1 MRSHTNPLNNMYN
14 SPLEN
19 LSLLESLQGAKR
31 ADELDIYIP
40 YIASVLDEMSSD
52 VVDKNELQQRLNEK
66 FNIVTPM
73 GAITSLLV
81 RAKNQGLV
89 FKDNKQFF
97 IVKDE
102 INKLLSE
109 VDKKKNEI
117 EHSINSIVD
126 EYLKYCK
133 AEFSREPSRESAED
147 SIYKFIRT
155 NISIFSGNISQGELS
170 EYGKDSSNEYRVA
183 SFIKHVNQNIKSL
196 IPDVTRIVKGTL
208 LANYLTIVDKSS
220 TKNKFENITVYLDT
234 PLIIGIL
241 GWDGDIRKKTLNEF
255 VELLVSL
262 RINIKIFEP
271 TFREL
276 NAIFNDWRDNLTNR
290 RYQDFH
296 EMTRQLMKSR
306 GITPAQ
312 ISTEI
317 TLLEHTL
324 EKCNIF
330 IDKSFKL
337 EPKHCCDEI
346 RLDKFLKRVG
356 FKKNIARTHDVQ
368 CISNVFNSRKG
379 MKIKTLND
387 VFSIFITTN
396 TSLEA
401 ITRRFFKKE
410 NSEDSLP
417 LVTSENWISTLLWL
431 KEPDRF
437 SNFPFDILLTD
448 AYSTLNSDD
457 AFWRNFLKRLDK
469 LKKEGGITEEEFNL
483 VRYNNALFGMVK
495 HQSVVTEEDLDDDDI
510 YHIVDSLKN
519 KHTEDKDKIIKDNE
533 EIISNLVSTSEK
545 TVEKIK
551 RLSVGVS
558 AIFGF
563 INYFIF
569 CFLFYLASKHT
580 MPSLSTLLN
589 ETNGI
594 SENSGTTIG
603 WLAATAILLVGF
615 MGVAK
620 SVNKWAKP
628 KISRLIASYFA

>member
-1 MRSHTNPLNNMYN
+1 MYN

-89 FKDNKQFF
+89 FRDNKQFF
-97 IVKDE
+97 IVKDKV
-102 INKLLSE
+102 NKLLSE
-109 VDKKKNEI
+109 VESKKREI
-117 EHSINSIVD
+117 EQSINLIVD

-133 AEFSREPSRESAED
+133 SEFNIEPTRESAEG
-147 SIYKFIRT
+147 SIYNFIRT

-170 EYGKDSSNEYRVA
+170 ESGKDSSNDYRVA
-183 SFIKHVNQNIKSL
+183 SFIKYVNQNLKSL
-196 IPDVTRIVKGTL
+196 IPEVTRIVKGTL

-220 TKNKFENITVYLDT
+220 TKNKFDNITVYLDT

-255 VELLVSL
+255 IELLVSL

-276 NAIFNDWRDNLTNR
+276 NAIFNDWRTTLSNR

-306 GITPAQ
+306 GVTPAQ

-317 TLLEHTL
+317 TLLENTL
-324 EKCNIF
+324 EKNNIY
-330 IDKSFKL
+330 IDKNFRL
-337 EPKHCCDEI
+337 DPKHCCDEL

-356 FKKNIARTHDVQ
+356 FRKNIARAHDVQ
-368 CISNVFNSRKG
+368 CISSVFNSRKG
-379 MKIKTLND
+379 LEIKTLND
-387 VFSIFITTN
+387 SFCIFVTTN
-396 TSLEA
+396 TSLEY

-410 NSEDSLP
+410 YSADSLP
-417 LVTSENWISTLLWL
+417 MVASENWISTLLWL

-448 AYSTLNSDD
+448 AYSTLNADD
-457 AFWRNFLKRLDK
+457 VFWRNFLKRLEK
-469 LKKEGGITEEEFNL
+469 LKKEGGITEDEFNL
-483 VRYNNALFGMVK
+483 VRYNNSLFGMVK
-495 HQSVVTEEDLDDDDI
+495 HQSTIAEEDLDDDDI
-510 YHIVDSLKN
+510 YHIIDNLKN
-519 KHTEDKDKIIKDNE
+519 KHTEDKEQIIKDNE
-533 EIISNLVSTSEK
+533 KIISDLVNTSEK
-545 TVEKIK
+545 TSEKINS
-551 RLSVGVS
+551 LSKNIS
-558 AIFGF
+558 NIFGF
-563 INYFIF
+563 INHLVFLL
-569 CFLFYLASKHT
+569 LFYLALKHT
-580 MPSLSTLLN
+580 MPSLFTLLN
-589 ETNGI
+589 EKNGI
-594 SENSGTTIG
+594 SEISGTTLG
-603 WLAATAILLVGF
+603 WLAAAVILLVGF
-615 MGVAK
+615 IGAAK
-620 SVNKWAKP
+620 SVNNWAKP
-628 KISRLIASYFA
+628 KISRLIVSYFA

>member
-1 MRSHTNPLNNMYN
+1 MYN

-337 EPKHCCDEI
+337 EPKHCCDECSGQ
-346 RLDKFLKRVG
+346 LKLATV
-356 FKKNIARTHDVQ
+356 
-368 CISNVFNSRKG
+368 
-379 MKIKTLND
+379 LE
-387 VFSIFITTN
+387 FSQYN
-396 TSLEA
+396 RS
-401 ITRRFFKKE
+401 
-410 NSEDSLP
+410 DSLGVRPP
-417 LVTSENWISTLLWL
+417 L
-431 KEPDRF
+431 
-437 SNFPFDILLTD
+437 
-448 AYSTLNSDD
+448 Y
-457 AFWRNFLKRLDK
+457 
-469 LKKEGGITEEEFNL
+469 
-483 VRYNNALFGMVK
+483 
-495 HQSVVTEEDLDDDDI
+495 
-510 YHIVDSLKN
+510 
-519 KHTEDKDKIIKDNE
+519 
-533 EIISNLVSTSEK
+533 
-545 TVEKIK
+545 
-551 RLSVGVS
+551 
-558 AIFGF
+558 
-563 INYFIF
+563 
-569 CFLFYLASKHT
+569 
-580 MPSLSTLLN
+580 
-589 ETNGI
+589 
-594 SENSGTTIG
+594 
-603 WLAATAILLVGF
+603 
-615 MGVAK
+615 
-620 SVNKWAKP
+620 
-628 KISRLIASYFA
+628 

>member
-1 MRSHTNPLNNMYN
+1 
-14 SPLEN
+14 
-19 LSLLESLQGAKR
+19 
-31 ADELDIYIP
+31 
-40 YIASVLDEMSSD
+40 
-52 VVDKNELQQRLNEK
+52 
-66 FNIVTPM
+66 
-73 GAITSLLV
+73 
-81 RAKNQGLV
+81 
-89 FKDNKQFF
+89 
-97 IVKDE
+97 
-102 INKLLSE
+102 
-109 VDKKKNEI
+109 
-117 EHSINSIVD
+117 
-126 EYLKYCK
+126 
-133 AEFSREPSRESAED
+133 
-147 SIYKFIRT
+147 
-155 NISIFSGNISQGELS
+155 
-170 EYGKDSSNEYRVA
+170 
-183 SFIKHVNQNIKSL
+183 
-196 IPDVTRIVKGTL
+196 
-208 LANYLTIVDKSS
+208 
-220 TKNKFENITVYLDT
+220 
-234 PLIIGIL
+234 
-241 GWDGDIRKKTLNEF
+241 
-255 VELLVSL
+255 
-262 RINIKIFEP
+262 
-271 TFREL
+271 
-276 NAIFNDWRDNLTNR
+276 
-290 RYQDFH
+290 
-296 EMTRQLMKSR
+296 
-306 GITPAQ
+306 
-312 ISTEI
+312 
-317 TLLEHTL
+317 
-324 EKCNIF
+324 
-330 IDKSFKL
+330 
-337 EPKHCCDEI
+337 
-346 RLDKFLKRVG
+346 
-356 FKKNIARTHDVQ
+356 
-368 CISNVFNSRKG
+368 